1 MSTPLVSVIETPTYL
16 ADARKLLTEEERAAI
31 VDLVAAAPECGDLIQ
46 GGGGI
51 RKVRV
56 PVAGRGKRGGA
67 RLIYFFHSTSLPIF
81 LLAIFAKNQRA
92 NVSAA
97 EIKALAKVVK
107 DIGRNA
113 AS

>member
-16 ADARKLLTEEERAAI
+16 ADATKLLTEEERAAI

-46 GGGGI
+46 GGSGI

-67 RLIYFFHSTSLPIF
+67 RVIYFYHNGGRPLY
-81 LLAIFAKNQRA
+81 LLMIYAKACREKLRSEEKQVVRKLAAILK
-92 NVSAA
+92 S
-97 EIKALAKVVK
+97 
-107 DIGRNA
+107 
-113 AS
+113 